1 MGRFFNSK
9 GQGLVEFALLLG
21 FVAAVF
27 GFSKTGLLE
36 AAGSVFEPAAVILG
50 AVDHHRTFDV
60 EPGIAAVIAIQANG
74 NYHSGNAGANNINY
88 ERGMMRS
95 GWVDQFPNDASEP
108 EIAKLYTELGATQ
121 WTIYTGVNTKNMYA
135 MKPTKGKLYMG
146 EKGMFW
152 TVQELSTLGL
162 TSFSTAE
169 SYNYSN
175 ELVLQYFY
183 SSYTHKYYV
192 VKSRV
197 WLNQRD
203 TTNHIALG
211 GLHVQHQKPAG
222 YFVEGCLDGF
232 DTLLEAKQ
240 VFERVRAENGGSVVF
255 LEPDLEHDVSA
266 ENHQFDLG

>member
-1 MGRFFNSK
+1 MQKYLREK

-21 FVAAVF
+21 FCAVVF
-27 GFSKTGLLE
+27 GGSKLGLLE
-36 AAGSVFEPAAVILG
+36 AAQSVFEPAAKILF
-50 AVDHHRTFDV
+50 AIDHQRTFDV
-60 EPGIAAVIAIQANG
+60 VPGIEAVTAIQTNG
-74 NYHSGNAGANNINY
+74 HYHQGNAGANNINY

-95 GWVDQFPNDASEP
+95 GWVDQYAQDASEP

-121 WTIYTGVNTKNMYA
+121 WTVYTGVNTKNMYS

-183 SSYTHKYYV
+183 SSFTHKYYV
-192 VKSRV
+192 IKSRV
-197 WLNQRD
+197 WLNQKD
-203 TTNHIALG
+203 TVNHVALG

-240 VFERVRAENGGSVVF
+240 LFEKVRAANGGSVVF
-255 LEPDLEHDVSA
+255 LQPDLENDVSA
-266 ENHQFDLG
+266 EGHQFQLD